1 MAIAQQKCGFF
12 LFRRALTAACLF
24 GIFSCEANASDKCVD
39 ALLSS
44 LKTTADVSE
53 CNLLVTADGRVA
65 AISSDDGIFLQS
77 AKDGV
82 ITYYKLNPV
91 LESLE
96 VKKLVREPWT
106 AEIFGEQTFPDP
118 KSFYFP
124 FNITGKNEKHG
135 REPKNIGLFCP
146 AQTEFSVTGE
156 HKC

>member
-1 MAIAQQKCGFF
+1 MEIAQLKCEFF
-12 LFRRALTAACLF
+12 LFRRALTVVCLL
-24 GIFSCEANASDKCVD
+24 GIYPCGANASDECVD
-39 ALLSS
+39 ALISS
-44 LKTTADVSE
+44 LKSKADVSE
-53 CNLLVTADGRVA
+53 CNLLLTTDGRVA
-65 AISSDDGIFLQS
+65 AISSEDGVFVQS

-135 REPKNIGLFCP
+135 TEPKSIGLFCP